1 MAPLDRCDVLVNG
14 AGPTGLVLAIWLKHL
29 GVDVRIV
36 DKTREPGTT
45 SRALVVHA
53 RTLELY
59 RQLDLARGVADL
71 GLKFAAVNLWA
82 RAKQVAHIDLG
93 NIGKGLSPFPE
104 MLIFPQD
111 QHERWLIERLE
122 RDGVEVERSTELL
135 GFEEADSRVVARLKR
150 SDGEEARCEAAFLV
164 GCDGAH
170 SKVREQLAIGFPG
183 GTYERMFYVADVAL
197 RGPVANHEL
206 HVALDDADILAVFPM
221 KGEQVARLIGTV
233 KREAEL
239 QKDLTW
245 DDVSRGIV
253 ERLQITVER
262 VNWFST
268 YRVHHRVA
276 EGFRRGRVFL
286 AGDAAHIHS
295 PVGGQGMNTGIGDAI
310 NLAWKLAS
318 TLQER
323 ASASVLDSYEPERRA
338 FAERLVATTDRAFT
352 FASQDGAIARRVRL
366 DVLPTFAS
374 ILMRSAPMRR
384 FAFRTLSQTLVNYRA
399 GALSRGKAGSV
410 RGGDRLPW
418 VAPLQ
423 EGDEDNFTPL
433 SSLDWQV
440 HVYGAAPRELST
452 AASSR
457 GVPIHT
463 FPWSEQV
470 ARAGLAKNAAYLVR
484 PDGYVALADP
494 ETRPEVLLRY
504 LDELQIKARHPE

>member
-1 MAPLDRCDVLVNG
+1 MDPHDRCDVLING

-59 RQLDLARGVADL
+59 RQLDLARGVIEL
-71 GLKFAAVNLWA
+71 GLKFTAINLWA
-82 RAKQVAHIDLG
+82 RAKQVAHVDVG

-111 QHERWLIERLE
+111 QHERWLIERLK
-122 RDGVEVERSTELL
+122 RYGVEVQRSTELL
-135 GFEEADSRVVARLKR
+135 GFEEAGGRIVARLKR
-150 SDGEEARCEAAFLV
+150 SDGAEGQCEAAFLI

-183 GTYERMFYVADVAL
+183 GTYERMFYVADVVL

-206 HVALDDADILAVFPM
+206 HVALDDADLLAVFPM

-233 KREAEL
+233 NGEAHS
-239 QKDLTW
+239 QKELTW
-245 DDVSRGIV
+245 ADVNHGVV
-253 ERLQITVER
+253 ERLRITVER

-276 EGFRRGRVFL
+276 EHFRRGRVFL

-318 TLQER
+318 ALQKRVSE
-323 ASASVLDSYEPERRA
+323 SVLDSYEPERRA

-352 FASQDGAIARRVRL
+352 FASQDGPIARRLRL
-366 DVLPTFAS
+366 NIFPAFAS
-374 ILMRSAPMRR
+374 ALMSRTSVRR

-399 GALSRGKAGSV
+399 SAVSQGKAGSV

-418 VAPLQ
+418 VAPAH

-440 HVYGAAPRELST
+440 HVYGAASRELST
-452 AASSR
+452 AAGSR

-463 FPWSEQV
+463 FSWSEQV
-470 ARAGLAKNAAYLVR
+470 ARAGLANNAAYLVR

-494 ETRPEVLLRY
+494 QARPEVLLRY
-504 LDELQIKARHPE
+504 LDELQIKARPS